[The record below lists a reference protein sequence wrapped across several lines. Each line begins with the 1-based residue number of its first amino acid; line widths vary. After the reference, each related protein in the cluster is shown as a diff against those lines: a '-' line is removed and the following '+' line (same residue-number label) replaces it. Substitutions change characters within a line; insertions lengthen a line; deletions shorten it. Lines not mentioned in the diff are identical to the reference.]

1 MRILHCKILFTTLDY
16 ILNIDKLLLRM
27 PQFPF
32 TGDSITDDT
41 TDNSLLSGEYIDVGF
56 STTVKPASRRKSP
69 EEVSLLSGAQGARYI
84 SEIEM
89 DACFCLSYLFPFGCA
104 FYCVIAL

>member
-1 MRILHCKILFTTLDY
+1 MRILHCKSLFTTLDY
-16 ILNIDKLLLRM
+16 VLNIDKLLLCM

-84 SEIEM
+84 S
-89 DACFCLSYLFPFGCA
+89 
-104 FYCVIAL
+104 